1 MTQVRIAL
9 FLAFILL
16 FQSLAWAQEEPLET
30 WKEKSLGYSLLFE
43 FEARTPSEA
52 ELAAMKADVLAL
64 TQRPDSLPEIRFQ
77 KVKLEGYSDPTGN
90 YRYNQWLSAQR
101 AKEVAN
107 LLAEWGIPDSIM
119 HAIGFGEKFSMEMH
133 EQGLSYDQM
142 RRVDVAIHFLQAQQ
156 LLSSTTIADL
166 YALLRLAPQKFHL
179 RPGADTL
186 LRCQNGTVIYLPD
199 SAFLNLASEGEVILE
214 VQELLRPND
223 MLKMNMSTQSGNRFL
238 RTGGMLYLRA
248 TQNGQV
254 LQIDK
259 LSLPAFF
266 VPSDQ
271 FLARAQVFEG
281 AREGADSLM
290 QWRSPST
297 AGLNRIPMDY
307 LATCSDVLCRTEQD
321 DCPLFFCKIS
331 RFFGFQKEPEDA
343 FSQKLQES
351 KLDRDV
357 ICGEL
362 ARMMHYYGAE
372 DLPALVQAL
381 EVPLY
386 EANNVNNHEA
396 LLEVFRT
403 RLAED
408 IKARY
413 LEGDLR
419 YNDLQYYAFQRSEW
433 GWANVDEFYEVPL
446 EDRVTVAVNLAVA
459 KDRDVKLFLPG
470 RNIMLDANRNGGRFE
485 FAGVPKGEDAVIL
498 ALEYRNGQA
507 AFGHQRLVLS
517 NGAVDVAMQ
526 SMDLENLRHAIDTL
540 NLRNAE

>member
-1 MTQVRIAL
+1 MTPVRIAL
-9 FLAFILL
+9 FLGFTLL
-16 FQSLAWAQEEPLET
+16 IQSMATAQEAPVET
-30 WKEKSLGYSLLFE
+30 WKEKSLGYSLLFGL
-43 FEARTPSEA
+43 EARTPSES
-52 ELAAMKADVLAL
+52 ELAGMKADVLAL
-64 TQRPDSLPEIRFQ
+64 TQRPDSLPEIRFHR
-77 KVKLEGYSDPTGN
+77 VDLEGYSDPTGN

-107 LLAEWGIPDSIM
+107 LLAEWGVPDSIM

-133 EQGLSYDQM
+133 AQGLSYDQM

-156 LLSSTTIADL
+156 LLSSTSIADL

-199 SAFLNLASEGEVILE
+199 SAFLNLAAEGEIVLE

-281 AREGADSLM
+281 HRSGADSLM
-290 QWRSPST
+290 DWRSPSSV
-297 AGLNRIPMDY
+297 GLNRIPMDY
-307 LATCSDVLCRTEQD
+307 IATCSDALCNTDQD
-321 DCPLFFCKIS
+321 DCPLFFCKIN
-331 RFFGFQKEPEDA
+331 RFFGFKKAPEDA
-343 FSQKLQES
+343 FSQKLKES

-357 ICGEL
+357 ICAEL

-372 DLPALVQAL
+372 DLPALLQSL

-386 EANNVNNHEA
+386 EANGVNSHEA
-396 LLEVFRT
+396 LMEVFRT

-446 EDRVTVAVNLAVA
+446 TERVSIQLNLAVS
-459 KDRDVKLFLPG
+459 KDRDVKLFLPN
-470 RNIMLDANRNGGRFE
+470 RNIMLDANRDGQQ
-485 FAGVPKGEDAVIL
+485 FAFSGVPRGEEAVVL
-498 ALEYRNGQA
+498 ALEYRNGQP
-507 AFGHQRLVLS
+507 AFGHQRLVLGS
-517 NGAVDVAMQ
+517 GTVDITLE
-526 SMDLENLRHAIDTL
+526 SMDLETLRSTIDSL
-540 NLRNAE
+540 PLRP